1 MPKILVIGDLMIDH
15 YVWGSCERIS
25 PEAPVQVVLKQNENK
40 RLGGCGNVVSNLI
53 SLGAEVGVISVVGD
67 DNLGNEILDLIS
79 KRGAKTELIIKEKN
93 RKSSQKS
100 RIMVAHQQVLRV
112 DTESICDI
120 DCEDEIINK
129 FDEIL
134 TRYDLVLL
142 SDYGKGVLT
151 KKLCKSIIDKTTSVN
166 KFILADPKGKNYS
179 KYSGATLLTPN
190 KKEAATA
197 LDMDLNSTENIN
209 LAALKLKENFNLEYG
224 LITLSEEGIVLCDKN
239 SQIKYFPALA
249 KEVFDVT
256 GAGDSVLATLGYC
269 LALDR
274 NLDQAIETAN
284 LAAAVVVGKVGSADP
299 SWNEIEA
306 LKSTKIG
313 LERKIVDLNTLLGL
327 YLKDKKVVFTNG
339 CFDILHVGHISY
351 LQKAKEL
358 GDILIVGL
366 NSDRSVRAL
375 KGEPRP
381 VNKEE
386 DRAKMLAALECVD
399 FVVIFDDDTPHELI
413 KALKP
418 DILVKG
424 ADYMGKKVVG
434 SEFAKITKLIDFV
447 EGKSTTNLINKIKG

>member
-1 MPKILVIGDLMIDH
+1 MPKILVVGDLMIDH
-15 YVWGSCERIS
+15 YIWGSCDRIS
-25 PEAPVQVVLKQNENK
+25 PEAPVQVVLNQNENK
-40 RLGGCGNVVSNLI
+40 RLGGSGNVVSNLI
-53 SLGAEVGVISVVGD
+53 ALGAEVGVISVIGD
-67 DNLGNEILDLIS
+67 DTLGDEILNLIS
-79 KRGAKTELIIKEKN
+79 QRGAKAELVIKEKN

-112 DTESICDI
+112 DTESVCDI
-120 DCEDEIINK
+120 NCVDEITAK

-134 TRYDLVLL
+134 ARYDIVLL

-151 KKLCKSIIDKTTSVN
+151 KNLCQEIISKTTAKD
-166 KFILADPKGKNYS
+166 KFVLVDPKGKDYS

-190 KKEAATA
+190 KKEAGIA
-197 LDMDLNSTENIN
+197 LDANLNSAQSIDEAVLN
-209 LAALKLKENFNLEYG
+209 LKQKFNLKFG
-224 LITLSEEGIVLCDKN
+224 LITLSEEGIILCDEN
-239 SQIKYFPALA
+239 SQIRTFPALA

-269 LALDR
+269 LASKASIDE
-274 NLDQAIETAN
+274 AIETAN
-284 LAAAVVVGKVGSADP
+284 LAAAVVVGKVGSADA
-299 SWNEIEA
+299 SWSEIEA

-313 LERKIVDLNTLLGL
+313 LERKIVDLPTLLGL

-366 NSDRSVRAL
+366 NSDRSVKAL
-375 KGEPRP
+375 KGDPRP
-381 VNKEE
+381 VNEQN

-399 FVVIFDDDTPHELI
+399 FVTIFDDDTPHNLI

-424 ADYMGKKVVG
+424 ADYTGKKVVG
-434 SEFAKITKLIDFV
+434 SEFAGVTKLIDFV

>member
-1 MPKILVIGDLMIDH
+1 MPKILVVGDLMIDH
-15 YVWGSCERIS
+15 YIWGSCERIS
-25 PEAPVQVVLKQNENK
+25 PEAPVQVVLNQNENK
-40 RLGGCGNVVSNLI
+40 RLGGSGNVVSNLI
-53 SLGAEVGVISVVGD
+53 ALGAEVGVISVIGD
-67 DNLGNEILDLIS
+67 DKLGDEILNLIS
-79 KRGAKTELIIKEKN
+79 QRGAKAELVIKEKN

-112 DTESICDI
+112 DTESVCDI
-120 DCEDEIINK
+120 NCVDEITAK

-134 TRYDLVLL
+134 AHYDIVLL

-151 KKLCKSIIDKTTSVN
+151 KDLCQEIIAKTTAKN
-166 KFILADPKGKNYS
+166 KMVLVDPKGKDYT

-190 KKEAATA
+190 KKEAGIA
-197 LDMDLNSTENIN
+197 LDANLNSAQSIDKAVLN
-209 LAALKLKENFNLEYG
+209 LKQKFNLKFG
-224 LITLSEEGIVLCDKN
+224 LITLSEEGIILCDEN
-239 SQIKYFPALA
+239 SQIKRFPALA

-269 LALDR
+269 LASKASIDES
-274 NLDQAIETAN
+274 IETAN
-284 LAAAVVVGKVGSADP
+284 LAAAVVVGKVGSADA
-299 SWNEIEA
+299 SWSEIEA

-313 LERKIVDLNTLLGL
+313 LERKIVDLPTLLGL

-366 NSDRSVRAL
+366 NSDRSVKAL
-375 KGEPRP
+375 KGDPRP
-381 VNKEE
+381 VNEQN

-399 FVVIFDDDTPHELI
+399 FVTIFDDDTPHDLI

-424 ADYMGKKVVG
+424 ADYTGKKVVG
-434 SEFAKITKLIDFV
+434 SEFAGVTKLIDFV

>member
-1 MPKILVIGDLMIDH
+1 MPKILVVGDLMIDH
-15 YVWGSCERIS
+15 YIWGSCDRIS
-25 PEAPVQVVLKQNENK
+25 PEAPVQVVLNQNENK
-40 RLGGCGNVVSNLI
+40 RLGGSGNVVSNLI
-53 SLGAEVGVISVVGD
+53 ALGAEVGVISVIGD
-67 DNLGNEILDLIS
+67 DKLGDEILNLIS
-79 KRGAKTELIIKEKN
+79 QRGAKAELVIKEKN

-112 DTESICDI
+112 DTESVCDI
-120 DCEDEIINK
+120 NCADEITAK

-134 TRYDLVLL
+134 AHYDIVLL

-151 KKLCKSIIDKTTSVN
+151 KNLCQEIISKTTAKD
-166 KFILADPKGKNYS
+166 KFVLVDPKGKDYS

-190 KKEAATA
+190 KKEAGIA
-197 LDMDLNSTENIN
+197 LDANLNSAQSIYEAVLN
-209 LAALKLKENFNLEYG
+209 LKQKFNLKFG
-224 LITLSEEGIVLCDKN
+224 LITLSEEGIILCDEN
-239 SQIKYFPALA
+239 SQIKRFPALA

-269 LALDR
+269 LASKTSIDE
-274 NLDQAIETAN
+274 AIETAN
-284 LAAAVVVGKVGSADP
+284 LAAAVVVGKVGSADA
-299 SWNEIEA
+299 SWSEIEA

-313 LERKIVDLNTLLGL
+313 LERKIVDLPTLLGL

-366 NSDRSVRAL
+366 NSDRSVKAL
-375 KGEPRP
+375 KGDPRP
-381 VNKEE
+381 VNEQN

-399 FVVIFDDDTPHELI
+399 FVTIFDDDTPHDLI

-424 ADYMGKKVVG
+424 ADYTGKKVVG
-434 SEFAKITKLIDFV
+434 SEFAGVTKLIDFV